1 MSLLLFR
8 AMRLKGLAIVVIF
21 SQLEAVNSKAARLP
35 NNLDTWRIPGNT
47 WEEEW
52 QIWTDL
58 AEVFHDADILY
69 SLPISSGFGYATP
82 FKGDAINSPG
92 TVRRFRRFDYGN
104 PHQRAARTREGHND
118 IVRVIFIGNEG
129 HDHLKILRR
138 IATGKDSLWSNN
150 HALPMLAG
158 FEWEDITFGIFS
170 LKWNSVGDIIEML
183 MQMLEVLSFI
193 HDLKIAHRDA
203 FRDNFV
209 IQWHPE
215 SLATMK
221 ISPSRPRVY
230 LIDFEVA
237 IQSSP
242 ECPVDECI
250 MTGYPLGGFFTELET
265 YARPH
270 APEFASGKA
279 WQMGKSFEGFKNSY
293 VFLSLFHSLQST
305 ISGIDQILVDMI
317 HPDAGHRMNAMEALE
332 NLRKIVNSVTPE
344 LLLIEPVLIK

>member
-1 MSLLLFR
+1 MQSIR
-8 AMRLKGLAIVVIF
+8 RK
-21 SQLEAVNSKAARLP
+21 LP
-35 NNLDTWRIPGNT
+35 DNLDTWRIPGNT

-58 AEVFHDADILY
+58 TEVFRDAGYTLWRNAFNAVLVHPGDEDSY
-69 SLPISSGFGYATP
+69 PSSSGFGYATP
-82 FKGDAINSPG
+82 FRGDAINSPG
-92 TVRRFRRFDYGN
+92 TVRRLRRFDYRN
-104 PHQRAARTREGHND
+104 PLQQAARTREGHD
-118 IVRVIFIGNEG
+118 VIVRVITIGNEG

-138 IATGKDSLWSNN
+138 IATGKDSLWSDN
-150 HALPMLAG
+150 HALPMLAE
-158 FEWEDITFGIFS
+158 FEWEDIIFGIFP
-170 LKWNSVGDIIEML
+170 KVGGTVEYAYDFWPKNSVGDIIEML
-183 MQMLEVLSFI
+183 MQMLEALSFI

-237 IQSSP
+237 IQFSP
-242 ECPVDECI
+242 ECPIDQCI
-250 MTGYPLGGFFTELET
+250 MTGYPLGGSFTELEM
-265 YARPH
+265 YGRPH

-279 WQMGKSFEGFKNSY
+279 YSPFKLDVWQLGKSFEGFK
-293 VFLSLFHSLQST
+293 ST
-305 ISGIDQILVDMI
+305 IPAIDQILVDMI
-317 HPDAGHRMNAMEALE
+317 DPDADHRINATEALDKI
-332 NLRKIVNSVTPE
+332 RKIVNSMAPE